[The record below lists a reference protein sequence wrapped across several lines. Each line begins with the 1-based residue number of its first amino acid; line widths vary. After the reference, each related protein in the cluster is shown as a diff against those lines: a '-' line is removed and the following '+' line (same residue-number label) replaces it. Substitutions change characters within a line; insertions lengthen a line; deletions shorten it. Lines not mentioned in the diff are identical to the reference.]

1 MQNKAMFYVA
11 YIITLSVIIVFLV
24 SSSSSLGC
32 ELGMLLI
39 AVGVL
44 LYLICSCVGQ
54 AGRKRFVQEDFSN
67 GAPQTD
73 VVARTPIFKE
83 DLNDVRNIAPS
94 KLIFYTTL
102 FHPDS
107 VRYLGGSGS
116 VPTWK
121 SVSKASDSSFFKF
134 DSQPVYDGSMKTLK
148 LEGANSMIGP
158 PMDDIAITDATK
170 FSVGFLIN
178 SFSLSSWLGSDASSS
193 PTHTNAVIFQMFGA
207 TYDDSDVNLL
217 KISFTT
223 GNSPPTVVQTDSGVQ
238 YTGVKMRINYSNEEL
253 VSNEFAVASD
263 VVYLYLFLVSNDP
276 TPTVTVK
283 RAAVGSQQFSV
294 LATFATPSNVRRIV
308 HLLNKPFQ
316 VCPDGLLDLYI
327 YNVSIFDTVLT
338 DGQQAGLLRHLS
350 NNIVPVDTR
359 CPYNDATC
367 FSDECITIDDWSIP
381 SSLINAPECRKR
393 IESFCKNNVSHAQC
407 HCWDPDDGNYD
418 KLKCRLWRAYIGGD
432 PSTLFD
438 VDTLTPSQIS
448 EIRAKFKLST
458 EEEKK
463 QAIDQAKNDLEK
475 QCKDKAEADAIERQQ
490 IRNYYE
496 NAPEA
501 GENPRDLEGGAENY
515 WSHQGNE
522 PLKIK
527 ETNKNLTSDIVD
539 PYGDVNHKV
548 EGSSTKTKS
557 RIQSVK
563 GLHSETDGVE
573 PSQTGIFNWFRTWVS
588 G

>member
-1 MQNKAMFYVA
+1 MFYVA
-11 YIITLSVIIVFLV
+11 YIIVLSSIILFLAC

-54 AGRKRFVQEDFSN
+54 AGRKPIVKEAFST
-67 GAPQTD
+67 GSSETD
-73 VVARTPIFKE
+73 VVARKTIFKE
-83 DLNDVRNIAPS
+83 DLNDIRNIAPT
-94 KLIFYTTL
+94 KLLFYTTL

-107 VRYLGGSGS
+107 VRYLGGAGS

-121 SVSKASDSSFFKF
+121 SVSTASDSSFFKF

-148 LEGANSMIGP
+148 LEGGNSMAGP
-158 PMDDIAITDATK
+158 PTDDIAITDATK
-170 FSVGFLIN
+170 FSVAFLMN

-193 PTHTNAVIFQMFGA
+193 PTRTNAVIFQMFGA
-207 TYDDSDVNLL
+207 TYDALDVNLL
-217 KISFTT
+217 KVSFTT
-223 GNSPPTVVQTDSGVQ
+223 GNTPPIVVQTDSGVQ
-238 YTGVKMRINYSNEEL
+238 YTGVKLRINYSNEEF

-263 VVYLYLFLVSNDP
+263 VVYLYLFIVSHDP

-283 RAAVGSQQFSV
+283 RAAVGTQQFSV

-316 VCPDGLLDLYI
+316 VCPDGVLDMYI

-338 DGQQAGLLRHLS
+338 DGQQSGLLQHLS

-367 FSDECITIDDWSIP
+367 FSDECIAIDDWSIP

-393 IESFCKNNVSHAQC
+393 IESFCKNNISHAQC
-407 HCWDPDDGNYD
+407 NCWDPDDGNYD

-432 PSTLFD
+432 PTTLFD
-438 VDTLTPSQIS
+438 VDTLTPSQVS

-463 QAIDQAKNDLEK
+463 QAIDQARNELEK
-475 QCKDKAEADAIERQQ
+475 KCKDASEAEAIERRE
-490 IRNYYE
+490 IRNYYQ

-501 GENPRDLEGGAENY
+501 GENPRDFEGGAKNY
-515 WSHQGNE
+515 WSKKEGE
-522 PLKIK
+522 PVEEKDRDPKSEI
-527 ETNKNLTSDIVD
+527 ID
-539 PYGDVNHKV
+539 PYGDLGPKN
-548 EGSSTKTKS
+548 ERRETKIKS
-557 RIQSVK
+557 RIESVK
-563 GLHSETDGVE
+563 GLHLDTDE
-573 PSQTGIFNWFRTWVS
+573 AEASPTGIFNWFRSLVS